1 MKVLQINNHHY
12 IKGGADRVYFNTG
25 QLLEKNG
32 HQVINFS
39 TVNTL
44 NKESIYK
51 DYFVNVKDNRNANL
65 SDKISNAFEYIF
77 NKEAYQKLIKLIE
90 ETKPDIAHL
99 HLYYGGL
106 SGSILKALRK
116 FKIPIVQTVHDY
128 RLLCPA
134 NAFLDKNNQICEKC
148 KNKSYYQCAT
158 GKCLDGNF
166 LFSAILTVEAYTRK
180 YRIHPLD
187 YIDHFIFVS
196 RFSQNK
202 HIDFNPRYRDK
213 SSHLYNFTSTRNLSG
228 SLGRR
233 NHFLYFGRLSPEKGL
248 TTLLDVAIKN
258 KIQLTIAGTGP
269 LQQEV
274 QSTVENNKNIKFLGH
289 QSGNELTNLIQ
300 SASFIIVPSE
310 WYENNPMTIIE
321 AYSLGKPVIGAN
333 IGGIPEIV
341 IENKTGFLFQSRNS
355 LELGMIIEKANQ
367 LTEFEYTEMC
377 ENAKEFAQLNF
388 FEDAH
393 YEKLMQLYTKTIKNV

>member
-1 MKVLQINNHHY
+1 MRVLQINNHHY

-39 TVNTL
+39 TANPL

-51 DYFVNVKDNRNANL
+51 DYFVNVQDNRNADL
-65 SDKISNAFEYIF
+65 SDRISNAYEYIY
-77 NKEAYQKLIKLIE
+77 NKEAYEKLSKLIE
-90 ETKPDIAHL
+90 DTKPDIAHL

-116 FKIPIVQTVHDY
+116 FNIPIVQTVHDY

-134 NAFLDKNNQICEKC
+134 NAFLDKDNQICEKC
-148 KNKSYYQCAT
+148 KNQSYYQCAT

-166 LFSAILTVEAYTRK
+166 LFSAILSVEAYNRK

-187 YIDHFIFVS
+187 YVDHFIFVS

-202 HIDFNPRYRDK
+202 HIEYNQRYRAK
-213 SSHLYNFTSTRNLSG
+213 SSHLYNFTSTLDLPNPLES
-228 SLGRR
+228 R
-233 NHFLYFGRLSPEKGL
+233 NHFLYFGRLSPEKGII
-248 TTLLDVAIKN
+248 TLLDVAIKN
-258 KIQLTIAGTGP
+258 NILLTIAGTGP
-269 LQQEV
+269 LQEEV
-274 QSTVENNKNIKFLGH
+274 QSRIANHKNIRFLGH
-289 QSGNELTNLIQ
+289 QSGDDLTNLIQ
-300 SASFIIVPSE
+300 SSSFIIVPSE

-321 AYSLGKPVIGAN
+321 AYSLSKPVIGAN

-341 IENKTGFLFQSRNS
+341 IENKTGFLFQSRDS
-355 LELGMIIEKANQ
+355 LELEIAIKKANA
-367 LTEFEYTEMC
+367 LTGVEYKEMC
-377 ENAKEFAQLNF
+377 DNAKDFAKLNF
-388 FEDAH
+388 FEDTH
-393 YEKLMQLYTKTIKNV
+393 YKNLIQQYTKIINNV